1 MLILSVSVK
10 EGILRVHPDLA
21 GRLADQN
28 ALTEESTN
36 EQQSAGLNSLSSEE
50 KQHLQTRNEAYKQK
64 FGFPFVICARE
75 NKKESI
81 MRGIKER
88 FENDKQSETLKGVEE
103 VKKIAWFRLSD
114 IVSEDQ
120 KPLIPPLANI

>member
-36 EQQSAGLNSLSSEE
+36 EQQSAGLNSLSSDE
-50 KQHLQTRNEAYKQK
+50 KQYLQTHNEAYKQK

-81 MRGIKER
+81 MSGIKER